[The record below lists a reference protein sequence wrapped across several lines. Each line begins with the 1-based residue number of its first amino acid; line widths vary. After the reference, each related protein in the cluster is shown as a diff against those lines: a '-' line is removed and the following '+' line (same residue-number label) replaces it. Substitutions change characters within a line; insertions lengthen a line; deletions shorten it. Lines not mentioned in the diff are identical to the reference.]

1 LWRTLGARITFNETL
16 YPNYAKGLEAKGPMN
31 YRGTIA
37 YRAGLGGNVPEG
49 FTASLVS
56 AWDFLLRTYHVKCP
70 SENGGEICTCEEK
83 EPVNIHFMRG
93 LSCMLHDSANQIAEG
108 FLGDWVLFLDTDH
121 VFKSDALF
129 EMVQTFE
136 DNKLDILS
144 GFAQKRQPP
153 YLPLIMKTNFN
164 PLIPF
169 EPIIPDPITKNLLIP
184 IDAAGLACTM
194 VSRRVF
200 DRIEKMLN
208 ERPFDFRLKFD
219 PRKVAGYPKDVPI
232 GVWDGFQNRHIPDN
246 YQMPPDRRF
255 DEFYWE
261 DISFFWRAALLG
273 FKSYCAP
280 WIKFHHIETRI
291 VTDDMMMIDK
301 NPIPQ

>member
-1 LWRTLGARITFNETL
+1 
-16 YPNYAKGLEAKGPMN
+16 MN

-49 FTASLVS
+49 FTASLVA
-56 AWDFLLRTYHVKCP
+56 AWDFLSFNYQTPTFKQEY
-70 SENGGEICTCEEK
+70 SERF
-83 EPVNIHFMRG
+83 HFMRG
-93 LSCMLHDSANQIAEG
+93 LSCMLHDSANQIADG

-136 DNKLDILS
+136 DNNLDILS

-153 YLPLIMKTNFN
+153 YLPLIMKTNFD
-164 PLIPF
+164 PLMPF
-169 EPIIPDPITKNLLIP
+169 EPIIPDPITKNILIP

-194 VSRRVF
+194 VRRRVF
-200 DRIEKMLN
+200 EAITKKLEEK
-208 ERPFDFRLKFD
+208 PFDFRNKFCPSRIPGD
-219 PRKVAGYPKDVPI
+219 SPAGVYDAMEYFNRAGGIDYELPI
-232 GVWDGFQNRHIPDN
+232 
-246 YQMPPDRRF
+246 DRRW

-261 DISFFWRAALLG
+261 DIAFFWRAALLG
-273 FKSYCAP
+273 FKAYCAP

-291 VTDDMMMIDK
+291 VTDDMMMPDR